1 MEKYFLDTNVIIDA
15 MKGKN
20 ANIMQHFLKVPSSSI
35 YVPAIVLAE
44 LEFGAK
50 HSGFYEITMK
60 KTEEFIR
67 PFKII
72 NFSSAEA
79 YFYGIIRQQLSVD
92 GKLIGPNDMLIAAIT
107 MTNNEIMVTHNTDE
121 FSRIKGLQIEDWAI
135 N

>member
-60 KTEEFIR
+60 KTE
-67 PFKII
+67 
-72 NFSSAEA
+72 N
-79 YFYGIIRQQLSVD
+79 L
-92 GKLIGPNDMLIAAIT
+92 
-107 MTNNEIMVTHNTDE
+107 
-121 FSRIKGLQIEDWAI
+121 
-135 N
+135 